1 MENLRLDP
9 LSGESGIDTGAEEEL
24 FRRAGQQ
31 AAAQAMAARW
41 EQSDA
46 VVQVR
51 CGQCRQPMQ
60 HWGLRRKTI
69 QTVCG
74 PVGLSRRTY
83 YCRLCQ
89 QLRAPLDERLQVDQ
103 TGITPGLSRL
113 ICRTSL
119 ELAYDQS
126 QRLLTDTL
134 GFAPCSARE
143 IERVADRHGQHLES
157 LQSQGEVSHAS
168 ARKSPTKAYCMAID
182 GVMIPGLPDPVQH
195 CLNWHDVKLA
205 VAFDPRQVREPFYVA
220 GREDNVRFGSRLW
233 RQLQARRLDASQFH
247 LILADG
253 APWIWNLIDE
263 HLHGVPQLLDFYH
276 AAEHL
281 HATAQAIWTDPVAT
295 SWWHRRLDQLKQ
307 GRLDNFFAA
316 LQWLD
321 RRHTTTDPDL
331 SPGRLLQYFQDNRQR
346 LNYRWALD
354 HKLPIGSGSVESAA
368 RHIVQQRLKQS
379 GMRWS
384 DPGAQAVLNLRTLH
398 RNGEFEQYWE
408 NLAAS
413 GL

>member
-1 MENLRLDP
+1 MDRLD
-9 LSGESGIDTGAEEEL
+9 SEADIDTGAEEEL

-46 VVQVR
+46 VVQVQ
-51 CGQCRQPMQ
+51 CGQCGQPMES
-60 HWGLRRKTI
+60 WGRRKKTI
-69 QTVCG
+69 HTICG
-74 PVGLSRRTY
+74 PAGLSRRTY
-83 YCRLCQ
+83 YCRCCQ
-89 QLRAPLDERLQVDQ
+89 QMRAPLDERLQVDQ

-126 QRLLTDTL
+126 QQLLTDTL
-134 GFAPCSARE
+134 GFVPCSARE
-143 IERVADRHGQHLES
+143 IERVADRHGQHLER
-157 LQSQGEVSHAS
+157 LQSQGQILQVSS
-168 ARKSPTKAYCMAID
+168 GKSLPKAYCLAID

-220 GREDNVRFGSRLW
+220 GREDNVCFGSRLW
-233 RQLQARRLDASQFH
+233 RQLQARQLHSAQFH
-247 LILADG
+247 MVLADG
-253 APWIWNLIDE
+253 APWIWNLVDE

-281 HATAQAIWTDPVAT
+281 HATAQAIWPDSIAT
-295 SWWHRRLDQLKQ
+295 NWWHRRLDQLKE

-321 RRHTTTDPDL
+321 RRHTTTDPEL
-331 SPGRLLQYFQDNRQR
+331 SPARLLDYFQNNRQR

-354 HKLPIGSGSVESAA
+354 NKLPIGSGSVESAA

-398 RNGEFEQYWE
+398 RNGQFEQYWE
-408 NLAAS
+408 NLAAV

>member
-1 MENLRLDP
+1 M
-9 LSGESGIDTGAEEEL
+9 SGEAEIDTGAEEEL

-31 AAAQAMAARW
+31 AASKAMAVRW

-46 VVQVR
+46 AVEVH
-51 CGQCRQPMQ
+51 CHQCQQPMQ
-60 HWGLRRKTI
+60 SWGRRGKTI
-69 QTVCG
+69 QTICG
-74 PVGLSRRTY
+74 PVGLLRRTY
-83 YCRLCQ
+83 YCQSCQ
-89 QLRAPLDERLQVDQ
+89 QLRVPLDERLQVHQ

-126 QRLLTDTL
+126 QRLLHDTL

-143 IERVADRHGQHLES
+143 MERVTDRHGQHLER
-157 LQSQGEVSHAS
+157 LQSQTEVVSLTP
-168 ARKSPTKAYCMAID
+168 RKSAPKTYCLAID

-205 VAFDPRQVREPFYVA
+205 VAFDPRQVRDPFYVA
-220 GREDNVRFGSRLW
+220 GREDNVSFGSRLW
-233 RQLQARRLDASQFH
+233 RQLQARQLQPCQFYMV
-247 LILADG
+247 LADG
-253 APWIWNLIDE
+253 APWIWNLVDE

-281 HATAQAIWTDPVAT
+281 HATAQAIWPNAVAT
-295 SWWHRRLDQLKQ
+295 NWWHRRLDQLKE
-307 GRLDNFFAA
+307 GRIDNFFAA
-316 LQWLD
+316 LQWLA
-321 RRHTTTDPDL
+321 RRHKTTDPDL
-331 SPGRLLQYFQDNRQR
+331 SPNRLLEYFQNNRQR

-368 RHIVQQRLKQS
+368 RHVVQQRLKQS

-398 RNGEFEQYWE
+398 RNGQFEQYWE
-408 NLAAS
+408 NFAAA